1 MKAQFAVR
9 WPIVEKQFALSVRTI
24 VPHLTLLKVTFLHNV
39 RCPHM
44 FISRHRHSLSCLLP
58 FMLRA
63 PQVDLSLLVC
73 ALEDSWTSSFLYKS
87 PSERDSGDS
96 TSLRLVTRA
105 INTIWDQ
112 DLSSHFPGYSLAPF
126 ATQTNRWSS
135 HSVETVG
142 LKILR
147 FHSRVHTKFSKTNKV
162 PWKIKVYH

>member
-1 MKAQFAVR
+1 MCSDRLQHGCNQATPTSHCWSEKSDTLSKLLTMWKHSLLLDGQSSKNYLR
-9 WPIVEKQFALSVRTI
+9 WLSVRSI

-112 DLSSHFPGYSLAPF
+112 DLSSHFPG
-126 ATQTNRWSS
+126 
-135 HSVETVG
+135 
-142 LKILR
+142 
-147 FHSRVHTKFSKTNKV
+147 
-162 PWKIKVYH
+162 